1 MKAAEIICALL
12 LVPVSDFAQ
21 AATQSEIESL
31 LNRMNTAY
39 SAVANYQMNVEVKD
53 YWPGTEFAT
62 KKFLYTFEK
71 NPEHIRMDFMQ
82 PYPGMVI
89 VYPDKNGQVV
99 VQPFQW
105 AKFIKLHLSLDSS
118 LLRDASGQ
126 PINQTD
132 LGALTRKISRSLTDE
147 RRGPVTIDTKD
158 DRIEVG
164 VLAPDEFRQ
173 GVTTRYLFIIDKRSW
188 LPAGV
193 EEWAP
198 DNTPR
203 RKIYFRDLR
212 INIAIPKG
220 FFNLNGG

>member
-12 LVPVSDFAQ
+12 LAPVSGFAQ
-21 AATQSEIESL
+21 AATQPEIDSL
-31 LNRMNTAY
+31 LNRMKSAY
-39 SAVANYQMNVEVKD
+39 SAVANYQMNVEVKS
-53 YWPGTEFAT
+53 YLPGAEYAT

-71 NPEHIRMDFMQ
+71 KPEHIRMDFTQ

-99 VQPFQW
+99 VQPFKW
-105 AKFIKLHLSLDSS
+105 AKFIKLHLSPDSD
-118 LLRDASGQ
+118 LLKDASGQ
-126 PINQTD
+126 PIDQTD
-132 LGALTRKISRSLTDE
+132 LGALIRKISRSLTDE
-147 RRGPVTIDTKD
+147 RRGPATIDTKD
-158 DRIEVG
+158 DRIEAG
-164 VLAPDEFRQ
+164 VLAPDEFHG

-203 RKIYFRDLR
+203 RRINFRNLR
-212 INIAIPKG
+212 INIAIPEG